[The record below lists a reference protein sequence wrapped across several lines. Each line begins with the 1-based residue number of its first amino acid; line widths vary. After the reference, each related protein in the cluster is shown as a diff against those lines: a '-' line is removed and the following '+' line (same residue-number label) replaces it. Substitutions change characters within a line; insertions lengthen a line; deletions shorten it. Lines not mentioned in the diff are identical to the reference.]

1 VNRRILTAIATSAA
15 VALTACST
23 AASYQTRMAYL
34 RKIANRGVETH
45 NLLASQGAQITVK
58 RCGDAFE
65 GLKDE
70 SPPTDT
76 DPGPSKAW
84 VDQIKQFFVDSCV
97 TGYPKPVPGDTPQRP
112 PNTSP
117 SPATPT
123 PSASPS
129 PAKHT

>member
-1 VNRRILTAIATSAA
+1 VNRRILAAA
-15 VALTACST
+15 VTSLALSLTACST

-45 NLLASQGAQITVK
+45 NLLASQGAQVTAK

-70 SPPTDT
+70 SPPIDT

-97 TGYPKPVPGDTPQRP
+97 TGYPKPVPGGTPQAP
-112 PNTSP
+112 PKNSP
-117 SPATPT
+117 SPTTPT
-123 PSASPS
+123 PPVSPS
-129 PAKHT
+129 LTKHT